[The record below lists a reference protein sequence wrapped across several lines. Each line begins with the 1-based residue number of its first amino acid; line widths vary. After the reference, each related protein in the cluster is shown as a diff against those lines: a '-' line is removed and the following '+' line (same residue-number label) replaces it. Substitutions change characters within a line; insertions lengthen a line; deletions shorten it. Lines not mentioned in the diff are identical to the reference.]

1 MIQRWKRQ
9 SQSLAAQVNLPQI
22 FRYLVTGVAT
32 FCLEYGLLLLLVEYA
47 QLNYLY
53 ANGIAFILA
62 NLFNYVL
69 SRYWVFT
76 RGKFQAHVEII
87 AYFVAATVGL
97 LINQTVML
105 ALVEYADLDYRI
117 AKFFAIGAIVLWN
130 YWSRKKLVF
139 KR

>member
-1 MIQRWKRQ
+1 MIQRL
-9 SQSLAAQVNLPQI
+9 QSLAAQADISQI
-22 FRYLVTGVAT
+22 FRYVVTGVAT
-32 FCLEYGLLLLLVEYA
+32 FCLEYGALLLLVEYA

-53 ANGIAFILA
+53 ANGIAFIVA
-62 NLFNYVL
+62 NLFNYGL

-76 RGKFQAHVEII
+76 RGKFQPHVEMI

-105 ALVEYADLDYRI
+105 GLVEYAALDYRV
-117 AKFFAIGAIVLWN
+117 AKFFAIGAIVVWN
-130 YWSRKKLVF
+130 YWSRKVLVF